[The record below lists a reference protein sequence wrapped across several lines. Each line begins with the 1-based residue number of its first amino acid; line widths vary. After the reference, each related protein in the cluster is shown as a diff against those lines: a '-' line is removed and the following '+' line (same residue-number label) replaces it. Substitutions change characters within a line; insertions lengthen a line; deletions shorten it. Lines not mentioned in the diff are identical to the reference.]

1 MNFNEAFE
9 KYRANTASEEE
20 IRFVEAE
27 IEKNRLIGD
36 YLEEQS
42 GFALPQTLPPMQA
55 DGDWKR
61 IRRAVKRRSIVLVT
75 SSVAILLALLLA
87 FQFVGLPLLNK
98 LYYDPTTHR
107 YNEFIGDFEL
117 YLMVYTNL
125 HFPGLHQ
132 LNSSSKNTGI
142 GKYSLSLPRYDSL
155 TGSGSEKIF
164 SGSITRGKLSLPEDF
179 WRGYPYANSFSYG
192 DSSVSPPSGEDLRS
206 MLGYLKTLPDYLRAE
221 VYLSFD
227 RDLTALEL
235 AGLLQK
241 YPDTAFVWLAI
252 RSVEPGQ
259 QLHPAIGFGPTGLMV
274 YLDEINESYPDFQI
288 HGAIDNIP
296 DTSALA
302 ALYESHFQ
310 AMLKFQLDHPD
321 IAQAR
326 ERAGAANALELHRLY
341 YQGVSQYIKQNGL
354 NSYGVVMVGSCA
366 EIVKLAAENPFI
378 CEIQLRNLALNTSP
392 PEEPETP

>member
-36 YLEEQS
+36 YLEEKS
-42 GFALPQTLPPMQA
+42 SFSLPQTLPPVQA

-87 FQFVGLPLLNK
+87 FQFVGKPLLNK

-125 HFPGLHQ
+125 HFPGLYQ
-132 LNSSSKNTGI
+132 MNSSSKNTGI
-142 GKYSLSLPRYDSL
+142 GKYSLSLPRYDVL
-155 TGSGSEKIF
+155 SGSEKIL
-164 SGSITRGKLSLPEDF
+164 SGSITRGNLSLPEEF

-192 DSSVSPPSGEDLRS
+192 DSYVSSPSKEDLS
-206 MLGYLKTLPDYLRAE
+206 NMLGYLKTLPDYLRAE

-252 RSVEPGQ
+252 RSVEQGR
-259 QLHPAIGFGPTGLMV
+259 QLHPTIGFEPTGLMV
-274 YLDEINESYPDFQI
+274 HLDDINESYPDFQI
-288 HGAIDNIP
+288 FGALDNIT

-321 IAQAR
+321 IAQVR
-326 ERAGAANALELHRLY
+326 EWESEANALEQHRLY
-341 YQGVSQYIKQNGL
+341 YQGVSQYIRENGL

-366 EIVKLAAENPFI
+366 EIVKLAEENPFI
-378 CEIQLRNLALNTSP
+378 CEIQLRKLALDTSP
-392 PEEPETP
+392 PEDPAA